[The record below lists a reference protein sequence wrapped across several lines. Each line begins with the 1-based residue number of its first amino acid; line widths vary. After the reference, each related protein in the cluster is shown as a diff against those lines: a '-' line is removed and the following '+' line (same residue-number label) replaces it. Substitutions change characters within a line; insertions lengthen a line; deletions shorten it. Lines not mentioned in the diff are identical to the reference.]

1 MMTKKY
7 SSQFK
12 PIGSSKW
19 TRMAVLIFLVFFSL
33 AESHAQKGL
42 FVKISMG
49 SGYIQEN
56 TGLKKAGWSLV
67 TKNHAIGY
75 GITDK
80 FALQVGELGGL
91 VKMKVKEYDFVNI
104 NGFGV
109 GFNYR
114 IRKDINWSVLGAS
127 GSVAFA
133 KKWTD
138 PSGDSAGKGYGF
150 NMSLDKEWFLGN
162 RWGLRLGPHFFWFKT
177 TDSSYQFFDAGLNAS
192 VVFYLTPF
200 REKE

>member
-1 MMTKKY
+1 
-7 SSQFK
+7 
-12 PIGSSKW
+12 
-19 TRMAVLIFLVFFSL
+19 MAVLIIMMFFFFT
-33 AESHAQKGL
+33 ESHAQKGL

-49 SGYIQEN
+49 SGYIKEY
-56 TGLKKAGWSLV
+56 TSLKKVGWSV
-67 TKNHAIGY
+67 VAKNHAIGY

-91 VKMKVKEYDFVNI
+91 VKIKTKEYDFVNI

-114 IRKDINWSVLGAS
+114 IRKDVNLSVLGAS

-150 NMSLDKEWFLGN
+150 NMSLDKEWFLGK
-162 RWGLRLGPHFFWFKT
+162 RWGLRLGPHLFWFKT
-177 TDSSYQFFDAGLNAS
+177 TDTHYRFFNASLNGS

-200 REKE
+200 QEKG